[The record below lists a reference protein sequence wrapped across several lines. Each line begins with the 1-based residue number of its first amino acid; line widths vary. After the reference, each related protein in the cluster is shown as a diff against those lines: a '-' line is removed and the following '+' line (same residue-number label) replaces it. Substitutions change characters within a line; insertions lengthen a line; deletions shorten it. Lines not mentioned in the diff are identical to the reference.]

1 MTSYMTNNLWRHV
14 IPKQHQ
20 LVQLSI
26 TWHKSRDII
35 SVRYHEMKVI
45 TPKKPGTSGS
55 VIFGKKIQTIL
66 GTSGSVISGK
76 IIQKWLFRVIW
87 LEKNSFLNYRI
98 LGTELASFLEKKS
111 RRLFFFRNSTRWY
124 LGCYKPFR
132 NQFSSMGEYLFQILN
147 GIFCYLLNLGSKKP
161 FSGKEHKWHKLNGHA
176 DFLTQNRLVNQLRK
190 RPTCIMNHNKWYFDW
205 SKPLDFFS
213 KNDAYTDFEKNGLGL
228 D

>member
-1 MTSYMTNNLWRHV
+1 MNMKSVRPIITWPRFFKIRRTVQNSSNLNLLNPYLLHFGNIQERHFWKKNPNFIFWSLMTSYMTNNLWRHV
-14 IPKQHQ
+14 IPKLHQ
-20 LVQLSI
+20 LVQLYI

-111 RRLFFFRNSTRWY
+111 RRLFLFRTPTR
-124 LGCYKPFR
+124 
-132 NQFSSMGEYLFQILN
+132 
-147 GIFCYLLNLGSKKP
+147 
-161 FSGKEHKWHKLNGHA
+161 
-176 DFLTQNRLVNQLRK
+176 
-190 RPTCIMNHNKWYFDW
+190 
-205 SKPLDFFS
+205 
-213 KNDAYTDFEKNGLGL
+213 
-228 D
+228 